1 LLCANFKLYFLISPA
16 NIKVMSPITIRR
28 TILEE
33 IRRDIR
39 REEIAFLIGPR
50 QAGKTTIMKIVQGEL
65 DAAGEKTLFLSLDY
79 DHDRAHF
86 ASQQG
91 LRKKIELEI
100 GGGPGFVFLDE
111 IQRREDAGL
120 FLKGMQ
126 DLGLPYKFI
135 ASGSGSVDLK
145 AKIKESM
152 LGRKRVYEV
161 YPLSLREFVDFRT
174 GYRYTDRLPDFF
186 ALEKTHSE
194 DLLLEYLNY
203 GGYPRVVLE
212 AEAREKLRVMDEIYQ
227 GYITRDIAYLLKVEK
242 IDAYG
247 QLVKALADQAG
258 KIINYS
264 ELATTLGI
272 SLPTI
277 KNYCWYAEETYILRR
292 VTPFFRNV
300 RSEISKSP
308 SVYFSDLGLRN
319 YSLGALGHVRRPD
332 DLGFAFQNLVYLI
345 LREKL
350 RWSGAQVHFWRTKSK
365 TEIDFV
371 IDTGRSVIPVEVKYK
386 ELAKP
391 SPPRALGGFAEKYRP
406 ARCLVVNKSLRAAAR
421 LGDTEVRFMT
431 IWDLL
436 LEDLDGG

>member
-1 LLCANFKLYFLISPA
+1 MNYHAKLNVMVEKI
-16 NIKVMSPITIRR
+16 IKR
-28 TILEE
+28 TVLEE

-39 REEIAFLIGPR
+39 REEVAFLIGPR

-65 DAAGEKTLFLSLDY
+65 AAAGEKTLFLVLDY

-86 ASQQG
+86 SSQQS
-91 LRKKIELEI
+91 LRKKIEGET
-100 GGGPGFVFLDE
+100 GGAPGFVFLDE

-145 AKIKESM
+145 AKIRESM

-174 GYRYTDRLPDFF
+174 GYRYSDRLADFF

-227 GYITRDIAYLLKVEK
+227 GYISRDIAYLLNVEK

-247 QLVKALADQAG
+247 QLVKTLADQAG
-258 KIINYS
+258 RIVNYS
-264 ELATTLGI
+264 GVAASPGLSPTSASGIMPWGSWATCSGPRTWA
-272 SLPTI
+272 S
-277 KNYCWYAEETYILRR
+277 
-292 VTPFFRNV
+292 
-300 RSEISKSP
+300 RS
-308 SVYFSDLGLRN
+308 
-319 YSLGALGHVRRPD
+319 
-332 DLGFAFQNLVYLI
+332 
-345 LREKL
+345 
-350 RWSGAQVHFWRTKSK
+350 RTWC
-365 TEIDFV
+365 T
-371 IDTGRSVIPVEVKYK
+371 
-386 ELAKP
+386 
-391 SPPRALGGFAEKYRP
+391 
-406 ARCLVVNKSLRAAAR
+406 
-421 LGDTEVRFMT
+421 
-431 IWDLL
+431 
-436 LEDLDGG
+436 